1 MEETTWVRSVYL
13 YVVCG
18 IALVLFLGGAVSGV
32 LAIGN
37 VVSPDLGHR
46 DAIDRIGIG
55 ASNIAA
61 DIISLVEEAVTEDNE
76 EFCES
81 VTFDEEA
88 FEECLEDV
96 GGDEMA
102 TDMLTEGV
110 ADIRSELE
118 SQIRDS
124 AIAQLIKAAL
134 VMAVGVVLWRIH
146 APRTLL
152 YASMTRDA
160 GDDAAGDATDHPT
173 EVDQPEPPEPAT
185 SALPPPTG

>member
-118 SQIRDS
+118 SQIRNS

-134 VMAVGVVLWRIH
+134 VMAVGAVLWRTH

-152 YASMTRDA
+152 YASMTRGA
-160 GDDAAGDATDHPT
+160 ADDAPGDATDRAAET
-173 EVDQPEPPEPAT
+173 DQPEPPEPAAT
-185 SALPPPTG
+185 ALTPPTG